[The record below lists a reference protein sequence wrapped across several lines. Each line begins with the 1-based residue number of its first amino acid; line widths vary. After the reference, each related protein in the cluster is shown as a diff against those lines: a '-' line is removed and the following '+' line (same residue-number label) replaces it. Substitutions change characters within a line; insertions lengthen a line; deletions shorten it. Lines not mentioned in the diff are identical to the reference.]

1 MLKILGNKILNEA
14 QVFGEIVKIDH
25 FINHQID
32 TYMLDQIGFDIARQY
47 PEATKIL
54 TVETSGIAFAS
65 SVARSLNYLP
75 MVFAKKVPS
84 GLTQTGD
91 YYTAKAYSF
100 TKKVENTIRVDK
112 RFISPDDKVLIVD
125 DFLANGEAAKSLI
138 DIVEQAGATVEGIG
152 IVVEKGFQQGRKVL
166 ETLGQKVYSCV
177 IIEKIEDGKLT
188 LK

>member
-1 MLKILGNKILNEA
+1 MLKILGDKIVNEA

-32 TYMLDQIGFDIARQY
+32 TYLLDQIGFDIARQY
-47 PEATKIL
+47 PESTKIL

-75 MVFAKKVPS
+75 MVFAKKAES
-84 GLTQTGD
+84 AITQGD
-91 YYTAKAYSF
+91 FYTSKAYSF
-100 TKKVENTIRVDK
+100 TKKQEFNIRVDK
-112 RFISPDDKVLIVD
+112 RFIQPGDRVLIVD

-152 IVVEKGFQQGRKVL
+152 IVVEKGFQKGRSVL
-166 ETLGQKVYSCV
+166 EGLGHNVYSCV
-177 IIEKIEDGKLT
+177 IIEKIENGELT

>member
-1 MLKILGNKILNEA
+1 MLKILADKITNEA
-14 QVFGEIVKIDH
+14 QVFGNIVKIDH

-32 TYMLDQIGFDIARQY
+32 TYLLDQIGFDIARQY
-47 PEATKIL
+47 PESTKIL

-75 MVFAKKVPS
+75 MVFAKKS
-84 GLTQTGD
+84 ESAITQGEF
-91 YYTAKAYSF
+91 YKSKAYSF
-100 TKKVENTIRVDK
+100 TKKQEFNIRVDK
-112 RFISPDDKVLIVD
+112 RFISPEDKVLIVD
-125 DFLANGEAAKSLI
+125 DFLANGEAAKSLV
-138 DIVEQAGATVEGIG
+138 DIVQQAGAKVEGIG
-152 IVVEKGFQQGRKVL
+152 IVVEKGFQKGRKVL